1 MLPRDGN
8 TYHSGTQQTKLRAHQ
23 SSVARLSLRGSF
35 YGHGHGHDDG
45 CCEGE
50 YDDDLTAASPQ
61 ISCPFARA
69 HAADGNGWP

>member
-1 MLPRDGN
+1 MLLQDDN
-8 TYHSGTQQTKLRAHQ
+8 TYHSDTQQTKLHAHQ
-23 SSVARLSLRGSF
+23 SSVARPSLRGSL

-45 CCEGE
+45 SCEGE

-61 ISCPFARA
+61 ISSPFVRA